1 VATDHYARFREDVG
15 LMARMGIRMYRFSI
29 AWPRIMPDGRGQ
41 LNPRGL
47 DFYRRLA
54 DSLREAGIEPIATLY
69 HWDLPQPLEDAGGW
83 PARDTAN
90 RFAEYAGAVF
100 EALHDNVRWWITLNE
115 PWCTAFLG
123 YAAGVHAPG
132 VRDPS
137 RAVAAVHHLLLAHG
151 LAVRRLRAAD
161 PNARAGIALNLA
173 PVRSAGQLDEQLADA
188 RRRVDGLRN
197 RIFLEPLLAGAY
209 PSDVLADL
217 EPYGGLPVRDGD
229 LAAISEPIDYLGVNY
244 YSDTILERATGETEA
259 SHAYPGVANARE
271 TAPGSLTDMG
281 WPITP
286 DGLYD
291 LLLDIRARHP
301 GVPPIVITENGAA
314 YDDPPGPDGVI
325 RDERRIAYLDSHL
338 RALHRAIAAGVAVNG
353 YLVWTLIDNFEWAEG
368 YSKRF
373 GLVHLDRPTQRRTP
387 RLSAAWYHEV
397 IARNGVAAK
406 SP

>member
-1 VATDHYARFREDVG
+1 
-15 LMARMGIRMYRFSI
+15 
-29 AWPRIMPDGRGQ
+29 
-41 LNPRGL
+41 
-47 DFYRRLA
+47 
-54 DSLREAGIEPIATLY
+54 
-69 HWDLPQPLEDAGGW
+69 
-83 PARDTAN
+83 
-90 RFAEYAGAVF
+90 
-100 EALHDNVRWWITLNE
+100 
-115 PWCTAFLG
+115 
-123 YAAGVHAPG
+123 
-132 VRDPS
+132 
-137 RAVAAVHHLLLAHG
+137 
-151 LAVRRLRAAD
+151 
-161 PNARAGIALNLA
+161 
-173 PVRSAGQLDEQLADA
+173 
-188 RRRVDGLRN
+188 
-197 RIFLEPLLAGAY
+197 
-209 PSDVLADL
+209 
-217 EPYGGLPVRDGD
+217 
-229 LAAISEPIDYLGVNY
+229 
-244 YSDTILERATGETEA
+244 
-259 SHAYPGVANARE
+259 
-271 TAPGSLTDMG
+271 MG